1 MSELMDVPLVHIY
14 IVIGCLYLAPQCCS
28 SGKGRRKDL
37 GKLWTRQWALLSST
51 VNCDEWEKRE
61 KEAMKLKRLSE

>member
-28 SGKGRRKDL
+28 SGKGREAKDSIY
-37 GKLWTRQWALLSST
+37 APCDMLL
-51 VNCDEWEKRE
+51 
-61 KEAMKLKRLSE
+61 